1 MTPRIKREARFLAL
15 ATAIAFVPV
24 VWVAANLWN
33 PHGPY
38 KTLVGAIV
46 GYFVTVPG
54 GLVFYILGASI
65 GNVLAALP
73 AIAVEF
79 LWLFLLSILLRLLFI
94 RAASVAH
101 RLFGKRRGD
110 DCD

>member
-1 MTPRIKREARFLAL
+1 MPSRIKREARFLAI

-24 VWVAANLWN
+24 VWVAGNLWN

-38 KTLVGAIV
+38 KTLIGGIV
-46 GYFVTVPG
+46 GFLVIVPG
-54 GLVFYILGASI
+54 GFVWALLGAVI
-65 GNVLAALP
+65 GNVWAALP